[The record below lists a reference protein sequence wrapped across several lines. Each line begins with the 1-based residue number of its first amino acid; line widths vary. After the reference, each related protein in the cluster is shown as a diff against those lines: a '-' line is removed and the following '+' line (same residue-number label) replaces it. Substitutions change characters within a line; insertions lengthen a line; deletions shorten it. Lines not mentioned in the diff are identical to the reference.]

1 MKDKYLTPIVHHSSS
16 IVHPSSLIVQPP
28 SLPMRFLLALL
39 FTLTVH
45 AVEHPELARVHA
57 ANDARVAAMLAPTRE
72 KLEAVLS
79 PELRYTHSN
88 GHVDTKAS
96 LIDSLLDGS
105 AKYLKYDF
113 HERTVT
119 FPAPGIALMA
129 GRFDVKA
136 VLKGIPAESTI
147 SFLAVW
153 RLEQGEWKFLAWQSC
168 KMPPAGK

>member
-1 MKDKYLTPIVHHSSS
+1 MR
-16 IVHPSSLIVQPP
+16 SLLLV
-28 SLPMRFLLALL
+28 FLA
-39 FTLTVH
+39 
-45 AVEHPELARVHA
+45 AVTCSAADHPELARVTA

-79 PELRYTHSN
+79 PDLRYTHSN
-88 GHVDTKAS
+88 GQIDSKAT

-105 AKYLKYDF
+105 AKYTKYHF
-113 HERTVT
+113 HECSFT

-136 VLKGIPAESTI
+136 VVKGNAAESTI

-153 RLEQGEWKFLAWQSC
+153 RLEQGAWKFLAWQSC
-168 KMPPAGK
+168 KIPPAGK

>member
-1 MKDKYLTPIVHHSSS
+1 MRSLLLVFLAALTCS
-16 IVHPSSLIVQPP
+16 
-28 SLPMRFLLALL
+28 A
-39 FTLTVH
+39 
-45 AVEHPELARVHA
+45 ADHPELARVTA

-79 PELRYTHSN
+79 PDLRYTHSN
-88 GHVDTKAS
+88 GQIDSKAT

-105 AKYLKYDF
+105 AKHTKYNF
-113 HERTVT
+113 HECSFT

-136 VLKGIPAESTI
+136 VVKGNAAESTI

-153 RLEQGEWKFLAWQSC
+153 RLEKGEWKFLAWQSC
-168 KMPPAGK
+168 KVPPATPAK

>member
-1 MKDKYLTPIVHHSSS
+1 MKHLATLFAV
-16 IVHPSSLIVQPP
+16 
-28 SLPMRFLLALL
+28 LLALS
-39 FTLTVH
+39 
-45 AVEHPELARVHA
+45 APAADHPELARVTA

-79 PELRYTHSN
+79 PDLRYTHSN
-88 GHVDTKAS
+88 GQIDSKAS

-105 AKYLKYDF
+105 AKYTKYHF
-113 HERTVT
+113 HECSFT

-136 VLKGIPAESTI
+136 VVKGNAAESTI

-153 RLEQGEWKFLAWQSC
+153 RLEKGEWRFLAWQSC
-168 KMPPAGK
+168 KIPPATPAK